1 MATQRDSRR
10 VRLLALF
17 AVSCVALVVV
27 AALGF
32 ATVAPEGRVGRSPAH
47 PPPGPVALVA
57 FGDSLAAG
65 LCARHGSDFL
75 ALIARDL
82 RAARPRSTLENRA
95 RSGAR
100 VADVRRQILA
110 GPERADAVVVLVG
123 ANDVRRGTWPPA
135 FAAAFR
141 GSLDLIHERYPSAA
155 VVVFGVPDI
164 AVRPALVAPPVVPF
178 YSTLTR
184 WYDAIE
190 RRAASDRAAT
200 FLDFFALSRRPEA
213 NARGN
218 VCPDGVHPTDA
229 GHAVLAREAGPVLR
243 AALQYAA
250 PYGRPPARSNG

>member
-65 LCARHGSDFL
+65 LCARRGSDFL

-82 RAARPRSTLENRA
+82 SAARPRSTLENRA

-141 GSLDLIHERYPSAA
+141 GSLDLIHERYPSA
-155 VVVFGVPDI
+155 
-164 AVRPALVAPPVVPF
+164 F